1 MRYAFMSFSAPDASL
16 EELCR
21 FAQRSG
27 YTGIEPRLGAGHA
40 HGIEV
45 DSSSEQRRQ
54 MRQLATDYGVEL
66 CALATSGRL
75 ADPHQPA
82 AQRQSVRQAIVLAA
96 EIGAPIVRV
105 FGGPRPADTSPET
118 ARSTLIEG
126 LGEMAIFGATMGVSV
141 CLETHD
147 AWSDP
152 RLVRDVLSA
161 VQLPAAGVV
170 WDIMHPVR
178 SGHSPMQA
186 AWSLLAPWVRHVHV
200 HDGTLEQQRLVFRP
214 IGTGDYDHRVPLQCL
229 KAAKYPGFI
238 SGEWINW
245 EPAAVHLPREL
256 AALRRLEAES

>member
-16 EELCR
+16 EALCHL
-21 FAQRSG
+21 AQQFG

-54 MRQLATDYGVEL
+54 VRQLVRDYGVEI

-75 ADPHQPA
+75 ADPHQAA

-96 EIGAPIVRV
+96 EVGAPLVRV
-105 FGGPRPADTSPET
+105 FGGPRPAGTSPEA

-126 LGEMAIFGATMGVSV
+126 LGEMAIFGATMGVDV

-147 AWSDP
+147 DWSDP
-152 RLVRDVLSA
+152 RLVHDVLSA
-161 VQLPAAGVV
+161 VQLSTAGVV

-178 SGHSPMQA
+178 SGHA
-186 AWSLLAPWVRHVHV
+186 TLHEAWNLLAPWVRHVHV
-200 HDGTLEQQRLVFRP
+200 HDGTLDQQRLVFRP
-214 IGTGDYDHRVPLQCL
+214 IGTGDYDHRAVLQYL
-229 KAAKYPGFI
+229 KLAKYSGFI

-245 EPAAVHLPREL
+245 EPATLHLPREL
-256 AALRRLEAES
+256 AALRRLEAEV